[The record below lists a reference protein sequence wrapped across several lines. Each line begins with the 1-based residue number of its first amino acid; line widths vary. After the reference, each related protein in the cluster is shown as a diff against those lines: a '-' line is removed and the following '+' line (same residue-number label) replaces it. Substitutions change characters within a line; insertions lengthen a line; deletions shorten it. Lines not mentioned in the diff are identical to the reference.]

1 MFSKLMTILL
11 FTPIYSFFIKNNYIP
26 RKKMVTYSHF
36 SKIST
41 QLKDKDLLVET
52 LKELNYDIEVYDKPV
67 NITGYGNKNSTADI
81 VIKQENG
88 IDIGFLFNGET
99 YELVTDLYYWRQA
112 IPPDMLMTRLT
123 KSYSINSVLK
133 TLESEGYTLESLS
146 NNIQTDIVE
155 IEVSKYL
162 I

>member
-1 MFSKLMTILL
+1 MFSKLITILL
-11 FTPIYSFFIKNNYIP
+11 FTPIYSFFIKSNYIP

-99 YELVTDLYYWRQA
+99 YELVTDLYYWRQS

>member
-1 MFSKLMTILL
+1 MFSKLMIILL

-99 YELVTDLYYWRQA
+99 YELVTDLYY
-112 IPPDMLMTRLT
+112 
-123 KSYSINSVLK
+123 
-133 TLESEGYTLESLS
+133 
-146 NNIQTDIVE
+146 
-155 IEVSKYL
+155 
-162 I
+162 